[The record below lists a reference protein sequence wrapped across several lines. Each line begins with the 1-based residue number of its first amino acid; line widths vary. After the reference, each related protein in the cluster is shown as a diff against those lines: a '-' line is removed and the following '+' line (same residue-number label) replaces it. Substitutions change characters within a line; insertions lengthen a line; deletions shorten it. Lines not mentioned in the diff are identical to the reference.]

1 MKKIVNN
8 DLEEF
13 NSSADLIN
21 VRKLYKDN
29 FDVIEVFIRKYG
41 YGLALADIS
50 NLDLKYKQIIEENY
64 SLLKKINRKIYFD
77 KIKFEDIKW

>member
-21 VRKLYKDN
+21 VRKFYKDN

-50 NLDLKYKQIIEENY
+50 DLELKYKQIIEENY
-64 SLLKKINRKIYFD
+64 SLLKKINRKIYFN
-77 KIKFEDIKW
+77 KIKFEDIK

>member
-8 DLEEF
+8 ELEEF
-13 NSSADLIN
+13 NSSVDLIN
-21 VRKLYKDN
+21 VRKLYKDK

-41 YGLALADIS
+41 YGLALTDIS
-50 NLDLKYKQIIEENY
+50 NLDLKNKQIIEENE

-77 KIKFEDIKW
+77 KIKFEDIK

>member
-1 MKKIVNN
+1 MNSKS
-8 DLEEF
+8 LEEF
-13 NSSADLIN
+13 NSSEELIN

-50 NLDLKYKQIIEENY
+50 NLDLKYKQIIDNNE

-77 KIKFEDIKW
+77 KIKFEDIK

>member
-50 NLDLKYKQIIEENY
+50 KLDLKYKQIIEENY

-77 KIKFEDIKW
+77 KIKFEDIK

>member
-50 NLDLKYKQIIEENY
+50 DLELKYKQIIEENY
-64 SLLKKINRKIYFD
+64 SLLKKINRKIYFN
-77 KIKFEDIKW
+77 KIKFEDIK

>member
-1 MKKIVNN
+1 MNSKSF
-8 DLEEF
+8 EEF
-13 NSSADLIN
+13 NSSEELIN
-21 VRKLYKDN
+21 VRRLYKDN

-50 NLDLKYKQIIEENY
+50 NLDLKYKQIIDNNE

-77 KIKFEDIKW
+77 KIKFEDIK

>member
-50 NLDLKYKQIIEENY
+50 NLELKYKQIIEENY

-77 KIKFEDIKW
+77 KIKFEDIK

>member
-50 NLDLKYKQIIEENY
+50 DLELKYKQIIEENY

-77 KIKFEDIKW
+77 KIKFEDIK

>member
-50 NLDLKYKQIIEENY
+50 NLDLKYKQIIEENE

-77 KIKFEDIKW
+77 KIKFEDIK

>member
-13 NSSADLIN
+13 NSSVDLIN

-41 YGLALADIS
+41 YGLALTDIS
-50 NLDLKYKQIIEENY
+50 NLDLKNKQIIEENE

-77 KIKFEDIKW
+77 KIKFEDIK

>member
-77 KIKFEDIKW
+77 KIKFEDIK

>member
-1 MKKIVNN
+1 MNSKS
-8 DLEEF
+8 LEEF
-13 NSSADLIN
+13 NSSEELIN

-29 FDVIEVFIRKYG
+29 FDVIEVFIIKYG

-50 NLDLKYKQIIEENY
+50 NIDLKYKQIIDNNE

-77 KIKFEDIKW
+77 KIKFEDIK